1 MRHLLY
7 NLQGVER
14 AIPTTTLAA
23 RAVVGEESRHG
34 YILMLNESR
43 KRFNGKPA
51 KKADYV
57 RWLNEINNPPNNP

>member
-1 MRHLLY
+1 MHY
-7 NLQGVER
+7 FCNFQGVER

-23 RAVVGEESRHG
+23 KNVVGEESRHG

-43 KRFNGKPA
+43 KRFNGKPPR
-51 KKADYV
+51 KADYV